1 MGTQLA
7 GDPRDVAL
15 RHALE
20 EALRASVL
28 QESRRIVA

>member
-15 RHALE
+15 R
-20 EALRASVL
+20 EALYSALSARPPVSGRA
-28 QESRRIVA
+28 VA